1 MKLFLPVAV
10 ALFATPL
17 AAYSAGPLPGIADEE
32 TTIPSGGIT
41 QFHRGKGD
49 VLFVL
54 DRAGRWYRLGL
65 NEGCLSTT
73 PRIDSLAFGYS
84 GGIQRVDRFTQVFI
98 RESRAHHGLNCRV
111 DSIRRS
117 EAPPQIDSKSR
128 VTLD

>member
-1 MKLFLPVAV
+1 MRLLLPVV
-10 ALFATPL
+10 AALL
-17 AAYSAGPLPGIADEE
+17 AIPVAAHPAGSLSGVADEE
-32 TTIPSGGIT
+32 TTIPSGGIS

-73 PRIDSLAFGYS
+73 PRIDSLAFSYS

-98 RESRAHHGLNCRV
+98 REPGGHHGLNCRV